1 MFQSDAYLNRITT
14 FGVWALPILTFTIP
28 SRLEPSTFASL
39 DALAIVKLLILL
51 VVFFGGSAA
60 LLARLGDAKTRVVLR
75 PLYPFYLYF
84 AWAMFSVL
92 WTPRPAISIG
102 QAGGLASLLV
112 LASLIALVATRQDRT
127 ESLIRMLG
135 QMLLA
140 FSIFVIAGQLF
151 FPELSG
157 LDRRMMIGGNSGIV
171 HPTAAGSNA
180 SLGLLISV
188 LCLFVGKYEW
198 SLRAALIGGVVHGTV
213 LFYASS
219 RMSLLMAAL
228 TVGMVLFFYASNL
241 VRAATISLFA
251 GLLLVIVL
259 VDPSFGSV
267 LDSKSPTVQYITRG
281 QSTRQLTKVSG
292 REEMWTKVWREYTKS
307 KWIGHGYFI
316 TSEEGAIEVWSMKAN
331 HTAHNIYLQ
340 ILVSTGVIGL
350 LFFLAA
356 IGNLVVKFSR
366 LVRGDRS
373 MQNLATTLAVFAIWY
388 LGWSLLCVS
397 FMGPVRS
404 ESVVFFALI
413 GIAMGRLPSLAKRK
427 VIQTQMRQ
435 TPQFAI
441 R

>member
-1 MFQSDAYLNRITT
+1 MFRSDAYLQRITT

-39 DALAIVKLLILL
+39 DPLVMVKLLILL
-51 VVFFGGSAA
+51 VVFFAGSAA
-60 LLARLGDAKTRVVLR
+60 ILARLPDAKTRWVLR

-84 AWAMFSVL
+84 AWAIFSVL
-92 WTPRPAISIG
+92 WTPRPAISLW

-127 ESLIRMLG
+127 EALLRMLG

-140 FSIFVIAGQLF
+140 FSIFVIAIQLF
-151 FPELSG
+151 VPDLSG
-157 LDRRMMIGGNSGIV
+157 LDRGLMMGGNSGIV
-171 HPTAAGSNA
+171 HPTAAGANA
-180 SLGLLISV
+180 SIGLLICV
-188 LCLFVGKYEW
+188 LCLFVGKYRW
-198 SLRAALIGGVVHGTV
+198 ALRGALIGGVVHGTV

-219 RMSLLMAAL
+219 RMALLMAAL

-251 GLLLVIVL
+251 VLLLVIVL

-267 LDSKSPTVQYITRG
+267 LDSRSPTVQYITRG
-281 QSTRQLTKVSG
+281 QSARQLTKVSG

-316 TSEEGAIEVWSMKAN
+316 TSEEGRLEVWSLKTN

-340 ILVSTGVIGL
+340 VLVSTGVIGL
-350 LFFLAA
+350 LFFLVA

-366 LVRGDRS
+366 LVQGDRS
-373 MQNLATTLAVFAIWY
+373 MQNLATTLAVVAIWY
-388 LGWSLLCVS
+388 FGWSLLCVS

-413 GIAMGRLPSLAKRK
+413 GIAMGRLPSLAGE
-427 VIQTQMRQ
+427 TSTTGRQ
-435 TPQFAI
+435 ARTPLLT
-441 R
+441 

>member
-1 MFQSDAYLNRITT
+1 MFRSDAYLHRITT

-28 SRLEPSTFASL
+28 SRLEPSTVASL

-60 LLARLGDAKTRVVLR
+60 LLARLGDAKTASVLR
-75 PLYPFYLYF
+75 PLLPFYLYF
-84 AWAMFSVL
+84 AWAMLSVL
-92 WTPRPAISIG
+92 WTPRPAVSIG

-127 ESLIRMLG
+127 ESLLRMLG

-140 FSIFVIAGQLF
+140 FSIFVIAVQLLV
-151 FPELSG
+151 PDLSG
-157 LDRRMMIGGNSGIV
+157 LNRRMMMGGNSGIV
-171 HPTAAGSNA
+171 HPTAAGANA
-180 SLGLLISV
+180 SIGLLICV
-188 LCLFVGKYEW
+188 LCLFVGKYRW
-198 SLRAALIGGVVHGTV
+198 ALRAALVGGLVHGTV

-219 RMSLLMAAL
+219 RMALLMAAV
-228 TVGMVLFFYASNL
+228 TVGLVLFLYADNL

-251 GLLLVIVL
+251 VLLLVIVL

-267 LDSKSPTVQYITRG
+267 LDSKSSTVQYITRG
-281 QSTRQLTKVSG
+281 QSARQLTKVSG
-292 REEMWTKVWREYTKS
+292 REEMWTKVWREYSKS

-316 TSEEGAIEVWSMKAN
+316 TSEEGKLEVWSQKSN

-350 LFFLAA
+350 LLFLAA
-356 IGNLVVKFSR
+356 ISNLVVKFSR
-366 LVRGDRS
+366 LFRGDRS
-373 MQNLATTLAVFAIWY
+373 MQNLAVTLAVVAIWY

-413 GIAMGRLPSLAKRK
+413 GIAMGRLPSLAGETRK
-427 VIQTQMRQ
+427 TSRQ
-435 TPQFAI
+435 ARTPLLT
-441 R
+441 

>member
-1 MFQSDAYLNRITT
+1 MFRSDAYLHRITT

-60 LLARLGDAKTRVVLR
+60 VLARIADAKTQSVLR
-75 PLYPFYLYF
+75 PLLPFYLYF
-84 AWAMFSVL
+84 AWAMLSVL

-112 LASLIALVATRQDRT
+112 LASLIALVATRQDRA
-127 ESLIRMLG
+127 ESLLRMLG

-140 FSIFVIAGQLF
+140 FSIFVIAVQLF
-151 FPELSG
+151 VPELSG

-171 HPTAAGSNA
+171 HPTAAGANA
-180 SLGLLISV
+180 SIGLLICM
-188 LCLFVGKYEW
+188 LCLFVGKYRW
-198 SLRAALIGGVVHGTV
+198 ALRAALIGGVVHGTV

-219 RMSLLMAAL
+219 RMALLMAAL
-228 TVGMVLFFYASNL
+228 TVGMVLFLYAGNL

-251 GLLLVIVL
+251 VLLLVIVL

-281 QSTRQLTKVSG
+281 QSARQLTKVSG

-316 TSEEGAIEVWSMKAN
+316 TSEAGEIEVWSMKAN

-356 IGNLVVKFSR
+356 ISNLVLKFSR

-373 MQNLATTLAVFAIWY
+373 MQNLVTLLVVVGIWY

-404 ESVVFFALI
+404 ESVAFFALI
-413 GIAMGRLPSLAKRK
+413 GIAMGQLPRVAEYEA
-427 VIQTQMRQ
+427 IQTRMRQ
-435 TPQFAI
+435 VPQFAI